1 MGEALKELLEVIRY
15 RELLRNL
22 VIRDIKVRYKR
33 SVLGFA
39 WVMLNPLLMM
49 LILSLVFSALFKVT
63 VANYTAYVLSG
74 IIFWHFF
81 SQGTSVALL
90 GFTGN
95 SDLLRK
101 VYIPKMVFPLSI
113 IISALINFI
122 LSLIPLFVILLITGT
137 RISYHIVLLP
147 AAILLL
153 FVFSFGIS
161 LILSTITVFFKD
173 MIYIYG
179 GVLLMAW
186 MYLTPVFYP
195 PTIIPEQYRPLFSLN
210 PLYHFIELFR
220 GCLYMDSPLMYKHFI
235 YSLAFSALALLAG
248 WAFYHRYKDRIV
260 YYL

>member
-1 MGEALKELLEVIRY
+1 MGEAFKEVVEIIRY

-39 WVMLNPLLMM
+39 WVMLNPLFMM
-49 LILSLVFSALFKVT
+49 LILSLVFSSLFKVE

-95 SDLLRK
+95 SDLLKK
-101 VYIPKMVFPLSI
+101 VYIPKAVFPLSI

-122 LSLIPLFVILLITGT
+122 LSLLPLFVILLITGT
-137 RISYHIVLLP
+137 RMSYHILLLP
-147 AAILLL
+147 AGILLL
-153 FVFSFGIS
+153 FIFSFGLS

-173 MIYIYG
+173 MLYIY

-186 MYLTPVFYP
+186 MYLTPIFYP
-195 PTIIPEQYRPLFSLN
+195 PTIIPEQYRLIFSLN
-210 PLYHFIELFR
+210 PLYHFIGLFR
-220 GCLYMDSPLMYKHFI
+220 GCLYLDSPLIYENFI
-235 YSLAFSALALLAG
+235 FGLAFSVLALLAG
-248 WAFYHRYKDRIV
+248 WGFYHRYKDRIV

>member
-1 MGEALKELLEVIRY
+1 MREALKEVLELIRY

-39 WVMLNPLLMM
+39 WVMLNPLFMM

-63 VANYTAYVLSG
+63 VPNYTAYVLSG

-81 SQGTSVALL
+81 SQGTSIALM

-95 SDLLRK
+95 SDLLKK
-101 VYIPKMVFPLSI
+101 VYIPKTVFPLSD
-113 IISALINFI
+113 IISALINFM

-137 RISYHIVLLP
+137 RISYHIVFLP
-147 AAILLL
+147 AAIILL
-153 FVFSFGIS
+153 FIFSFGFS

-173 MIYIYG
+173 MIYIYN
-179 GVLLMAW
+179 VLLMAW

-195 PTIIPEQYRPLFSLN
+195 PTIVPERYRLFLSLN
-210 PLYHFIELFR
+210 PLYHFIEIFR
-220 GCLYMDSPLMYKHFI
+220 GCLYTDSPLIYEHFI
-235 YSLAFSALALLAG
+235 YGLAFSALALLVG

>member
-1 MGEALKELLEVIRY
+1 MGKALEEVLEIIRY

-39 WVMLNPLLMM
+39 WVMLNPLFMM
-49 LILSLVFSALFKVT
+49 LILSFVFSALFKVT
-63 VANYTAYVLSG
+63 VPNYTAYVLSG

-90 GFTGN
+90 GFVGN
-95 SDLLRK
+95 SALLNK
-101 VYIPKMVFPLSI
+101 VYIPKTVFPLSV

-122 LSLIPLFVILLITGT
+122 LSLVPLFAILLITGT
-137 RISYHIVLLP
+137 GISVR
-147 AAILLL
+147 ILLL
-153 FVFSFGIS
+153 PLGILLFLIFCFGVS

-173 MIYIYG
+173 MIYIYS
-179 GVLLMAW
+179 VLLMAW
-186 MYLTPVFYP
+186 MYVTPIFYP
-195 PTIIPEQYRPLFSLN
+195 PTIIPREYQFIFSLN

-220 GCLYMDSPLMYKHFI
+220 ACLYTGSPRMYEHFM
-235 YSLAFSALALLAG
+235 YSMAFSALTLLAG

>member
-1 MGEALKELLEVIRY
+1 MGEALREVLEIVRY

-39 WVMLNPLLMM
+39 WVMLNPLFMM

-63 VANYTAYVLSG
+63 VENYTAYVLSG

-81 SQGTSVALL
+81 SQGTSLALL

-95 SDLLRK
+95 SDLLKK
-101 VYIPKMVFPLSI
+101 VYIPKVVFPLSV

-122 LSLIPLFVILLITGT
+122 LSLIPLFAILLITGT
-137 RISYHIVLLP
+137 GISYY
-147 AAILLL
+147 ILLL
-153 FVFSFGIS
+153 PVGIMLLFIFSFGVS

-173 MIYIYG
+173 MIYIY

-220 GCLYMDSPLMYKHFI
+220 GCLYLDSPLMYEHLI
-235 YSLAFSALALLAG
+235 YGLVFSALALLAG

>member
-1 MGEALKELLEVIRY
+1 MREALKEASEVIRY

-39 WVMLNPLLMM
+39 WVMLNPLFMM
-49 LILSLVFSALFKVT
+49 FILSLVFSTLFKVT
-63 VANYTAYVLSG
+63 VANYTTYVLSG

-95 SDLLRK
+95 SDLLK
-101 VYIPKMVFPLSI
+101 KIYIPKMVFPLSV
-113 IISALINFI
+113 IISALINLI

-137 RISYHIVLLP
+137 GISSHILLLP
-147 AAILLL
+147 AGILLL
-153 FVFSFGIS
+153 FVFSFGVS

-173 MIYIYG
+173 MIYIYN
-179 GVLLMAW
+179 VLLMAW
-186 MYLTPVFYP
+186 MYLTPIFYP
-195 PTIIPEQYRPLFSLN
+195 PTIVPERYRFFLALN
-210 PLYHFIELFR
+210 PQYHLIEIFR
-220 GCLYMDSPLMYKHFI
+220 GCLYKDSPFLSRHFI
-235 YSLAFSALALLAG
+235 YSMLFSVLALLAG
-248 WAFYHRYKDRIV
+248 WVFYHRYKDRIV